1 MKKVLLLT
9 TALTMMVATAQA
21 KMFELHV
28 NQPLTGINETRGFD
42 SVIDIFDH
50 YQDGS
55 LDSIFNAYDDTKG
68 ADFVL
73 NFRGIDMNLQ
83 YAANNDLTF
92 NVPSIGF
99 TKTFGDG
106 SGTQKSNFKLFKDYL
121 KENKDGLLRKIL
133 KATVANTPYDMVAG
147 NPNSL
152 MANMADN
159 TFQRGGG
166 GVLGSFLSYVSPNAS
181 THYFKFNGDE
191 KKASVYSLPIG
202 KTFKFDNGS
211 KLMFDMP
218 VYYTDMD
225 GSASYS
231 AQAGLAY
238 MFPLIKKDGFK
249 WELTPGIRG
258 GAVYSED
265 MLSGG
270 LLYSGS
276 ITSHISIP
284 VNRITY
290 GLTNM
295 IGYIRDFSIE
305 AAGYEVDYDL
315 KNTVYKNGI
324 SLDYALNDKWSA
336 GAAYSYTFYNGSD
349 LFIDDYH
356 DLTMSF
362 TRKFREGSL
371 FSGMA
376 LVGNYSFDGDD
387 YYAYRLGINFLF

>member
-1 MKKVLLLT
+1 
-9 TALTMMVATAQA
+9 
-21 KMFELHV
+21 
-28 NQPLTGINETRGFD
+28 
-42 SVIDIFDH
+42 
-50 YQDGS
+50 
-55 LDSIFNAYDDTKG
+55 
-68 ADFVL
+68 
-73 NFRGIDMNLQ
+73 
-83 YAANNDLTF
+83 
-92 NVPSIGF
+92 
-99 TKTFGDG
+99 
-106 SGTQKSNFKLFKDYL
+106 
-121 KENKDGLLRKIL
+121 
-133 KATVANTPYDMVAG
+133 
-147 NPNSL
+147 
-152 MANMADN
+152 
-159 TFQRGGG
+159 
-166 GVLGSFLSYVSPNAS
+166 
-181 THYFKFNGDE
+181 
-191 KKASVYSLPIG
+191 
-202 KTFKFDNGS
+202 
-211 KLMFDMP
+211 MFDMP

>member
-1 MKKVLLLT
+1 MKKLLLLT
-9 TALTMMVATAQA
+9 TAITMMATTANA
-21 KMFELHV
+21 KMFELHLE
-28 NQPLTGINETRGFD
+28 QGSINETRGFD
-42 SVIDIFDH
+42 SVLDVFDH
-50 YQDGS
+50 YKDGS
-55 LDSIFNAYDDTKG
+55 LDEIFAGYNSGVDSTG
-68 ADFVL
+68 WL
-73 NFRGIDMNLQ
+73 NFRGIEMKFEFTSGNLKF
-83 YAANNDLTF
+83 T
-92 NVPSIGF
+92 VPSIGIDETF
-99 TKTFGDG
+99 NGGDQKTSFRQFRDW
-106 SGTQKSNFKLFKDYL
+106 L
-121 KENKDGLLRKIL
+121 KNNHNNLLTKIL
-133 KATVANTPYDMVAG
+133 KSTVADTPYDMVAG

-166 GVLGSFLSYVSPNAS
+166 GVLGNFLSYLSPDAS
-181 THYFKFNGDE
+181 THHFKFNGDS
-191 KKASVYSLPIG
+191 KKATVYSLPMG

-218 VYYTDMD
+218 IYYTDMD

-231 AQAGLAY
+231 AQLGMAY
-238 MFPLIKKDGFK
+238 MIPVIKKEGFK
-249 WELTPGIRG
+249 WNLTPGIRG

-276 ITSHISIP
+276 ITSHMSLP
-284 VNRITY
+284 VGAFTY

-295 IGYIRDFSIE
+295 VGYIRDFSIE

-315 KNTVYKNGI
+315 KNMVYKNGV
-324 SLDYALNDKWSA
+324 SLDYALNDKWST
-336 GAAYSYTFYNGSD
+336 GASYSYTFYTGSD
-349 LFIDDYH
+349 LFIEDYH
-356 DLTMSF
+356 DITLSL

-376 LVGNYSFDGDD
+376 FVGNYSFDGDD

>member
-1 MKKVLLLT
+1 MKKILLVT
-9 TALTMMVATAQA
+9 TALVMLTATAQA
-21 KMFELHV
+21 KMFELHLK
-28 NQPLTGINETRGFD
+28 QGSIDETRGFD
-42 SVIDIFDH
+42 SVLDVFDH
-50 YQDGS
+50 YEDGS
-55 LDSIFNAYDDTKG
+55 LNSIFNNYDKTAA
-68 ADFVL
+68 ADGWL
-73 NFRGIDMNLQ
+73 NFRGVMMNF
-83 YAANNDLTF
+83 NFDNSGNLTF
-92 NVPSIGF
+92 TVPSIGINQPF
-99 TKTFGDG
+99 NGG
-106 SGTQKSNFKLFKDYL
+106 GQEASFKMFKDWL
-121 KENKDGLLRKIL
+121 KNNKDGLLQKIL
-133 KATVANTPYDMVAG
+133 KATVADTPYDMVAG

-166 GVLGSFLSYVSPNAS
+166 GVLGNFLSYVSPNAS

-231 AQAGLAY
+231 AQLGLAY

-249 WELTPGIRG
+249 WNLTPGVRG

-276 ITSHISIP
+276 ITSHMSMP
-284 VNRITY
+284 VGAFTY

-295 IGYIRDFSIE
+295 VGYIRDFSIE

-315 KNTVYKNGI
+315 KNMVYKNGV
-324 SLDYALNDKWSA
+324 SVDYALNDKWSL
-336 GAAYSYTFYNGSD
+336 GTSYSYTFYSGSE
-349 LFIDDYH
+349 LFIEDYH
-356 DLTMSF
+356 DLTLSL

-371 FSGMA
+371 FSGRA

-387 YYAYRLGINFLF
+387 YYAYRVGINFLF

>member
-1 MKKVLLLT
+1 MKKLLLLT
-9 TALTMMVATAQA
+9 TAITMMAATSQA
-21 KMFELHV
+21 KMFELHI
-28 NQPLTGINETRGFD
+28 NQASTSINETRGFD
-42 SVIDIFDH
+42 SVLDVFDH
-50 YQDGS
+50 YEDGS
-55 LDSIFNAYDDTKG
+55 LNSIFNSYDKTAA
-68 ADFVL
+68 ADGWL
-73 NFRGIDMNLQ
+73 NFRGVMMNF
-83 YAANNDLTF
+83 NFDGSGNLTF
-92 NVPSIGF
+92 KVPSISINEAFNG
-99 TKTFGDG
+99 GG
-106 SGTQKSNFKLFKDYL
+106 QEASFKMFKDWL
-121 KENKDGLLRKIL
+121 KNNHNGLLQKIL
-133 KATVANTPYDMVAG
+133 KATVADTPYDMVAG

-166 GVLGSFLSYVSPNAS
+166 GVLGNFLSYVSPNAS
-181 THYFKFNGDE
+181 THYFKLHGDE

-231 AQAGLAY
+231 AQLGLAY
-238 MFPLIKKDGFK
+238 MFPLIKKEGFK
-249 WELTPGIRG
+249 WNLTPGVRG

-276 ITSHISIP
+276 LTSHMSLPIGAF
-284 VNRITY
+284 TY

-315 KNTVYKNGI
+315 KNMVYKNGV
-324 SLDYALNDKWSA
+324 SVDYALNDKWSL
-336 GAAYSYTFYNGSD
+336 GSAYSYTFYSGSD
-349 LFIDDYH
+349 LFIEDYH
-356 DLTMSF
+356 DITLSL

-387 YYAYRLGINFLF
+387 YYAYRVGINFLF

>member
-1 MKKVLLLT
+1 MKKLLLIT
-9 TALTMMVATAQA
+9 TALAMMATTSQA
-21 KMFELHV
+21 KMFELHLK
-28 NQPLTGINETRGFD
+28 QGSIDETRGFD

-50 YQDGS
+50 YEDGS
-55 LDSIFNAYDDTKG
+55 LNSIFNSYNKNAA
-68 ADFVL
+68 ADGWL
-73 NFRGIDMNLQ
+73 NFRGVMMN
-83 YAANNDLTF
+83 F
-92 NVPSIGF
+92 NF
-99 TKTFGDG
+99 DG
-106 SGTQKSNFKLFKDYL
+106 SGNLTFKVPSVGINEAFNGGGQEASFKMFKDWL
-121 KENKDGLLRKIL
+121 KNNHNGLLQKIL
-133 KATVANTPYDMVAG
+133 KATVADTPYDMVAG

-231 AQAGLAY
+231 AQLGMAY

>member
-9 TALTMMVATAQA
+9 TALTMMAVTAQA
-21 KMFELHV
+21 KMFELHIE
-28 NQPLTGINETRGFD
+28 QGAINETRGFD
-42 SVIDIFDH
+42 SVLDVFDH
-50 YQDGS
+50 YEDGS
-55 LDSIFNAYDDTKG
+55 LNSIFNNYDKTAA
-68 ADFVL
+68 ADGWL
-73 NFRGIDMNLQ
+73 NFRGVMMQFSFDGAGN
-83 YAANNDLTF
+83 LTF
-92 NVPSIGF
+92 TVPSIGINEAF
-99 TKTFGDG
+99 NGAG
-106 SGTQKSNFKLFKDYL
+106 QEASFKLFKDWL
-121 KENKDGLLRKIL
+121 KNNHNGLLQKIL
-133 KATVANTPYDMVAG
+133 KSTVADTPYDMVAG

-166 GVLGSFLSYVSPNAS
+166 GVLGNFLSYVSPNAS
-181 THYFKFNGDE
+181 THYFKLNGDE

-231 AQAGLAY
+231 AQLGLAY
-238 MFPLIKKDGFK
+238 MFPLVKKEGFK
-249 WELTPGIRG
+249 WNLTPGVRG

-276 ITSHISIP
+276 LTSHMSMP
-284 VNRITY
+284 VGSFTY

-295 IGYIRDFSIE
+295 VGYIRDFSIE

-315 KNTVYKNGI
+315 RNMVYKNGV
-324 SLDYALNDKWSA
+324 SVDYALNDKWSL
-336 GAAYSYTFYNGSD
+336 GTAYSYTFYSGSD
-349 LFIDDYH
+349 LFIEDYH
-356 DLTMSF
+356 DVTLSL
-362 TRKFREGSL
+362 TRKFREGSF

-376 LVGNYSFDGDD
+376 FVGNYSFDGDD
-387 YYAYRLGINFLF
+387 YYAYRVGINFLF

>member
-1 MKKVLLLT
+1 MKKILLVT
-9 TALTMMVATAQA
+9 TALVMLTATAQA
-21 KMFELHV
+21 KMFELHLK
-28 NQPLTGINETRGFD
+28 QGSIDETRGFD
-42 SVIDIFDH
+42 SVLDVFDH
-50 YQDGS
+50 YEDGS
-55 LDSIFNAYDDTKG
+55 LNSIFNNYDKTAA
-68 ADFVL
+68 ADGWL
-73 NFRGIDMNLQ
+73 NFRGVMMNF
-83 YAANNDLTF
+83 NFDNSGNLTF
-92 NVPSIGF
+92 TVPSIGINQPF
-99 TKTFGDG
+99 NGG
-106 SGTQKSNFKLFKDYL
+106 GQEASFKMFKDWL
-121 KENKDGLLRKIL
+121 KNNKDGLLQKIL
-133 KATVANTPYDMVAG
+133 KATVADTPYDMVAG

-166 GVLGSFLSYVSPNAS
+166 GVLGNFLSYVSPNAS

-231 AQAGLAY
+231 TQLGLAY

-249 WELTPGIRG
+249 WNLTSGVRG

-276 ITSHISIP
+276 ITSHMSMP
-284 VNRITY
+284 VGAFTY

-295 IGYIRDFSIE
+295 VGYIRDFSIE

-315 KNTVYKNGI
+315 KNMVYKNGV
-324 SLDYALNDKWSA
+324 SVDYALNDKWSL
-336 GAAYSYTFYNGSD
+336 GTSYSY
-349 LFIDDYH
+349 
-356 DLTMSF
+356 
-362 TRKFREGSL
+362 
-371 FSGMA
+371 
-376 LVGNYSFDGDD
+376 
-387 YYAYRLGINFLF
+387 FLF